1 MYHHD
6 INPILSLKD
15 DEEAFP
21 YNQPGINLLSNELN
35 DKYNFNDNINF
46 GIDYHDN
53 IFCRQ
58 EDENEQNN
66 FSDNSY
72 VNNNKITQI
81 EHYDSLSED
90 NKSYNKPTVDT
101 SSLTKHSIHDNENIS
116 NMQSHML
123 LNRKKGRPLQ
133 DNRAIVINEN
143 KLIKP
148 DDNISLY
155 MKERKKIQNRESQIR
170 SRQRKKEEVSKHNE
184 KIDEIIK
191 ENERLKAENKT
202 LIQDRNFL
210 IEQIKFLQS
219 LISNNVNS
227 NSSNNSSSSCQV
239 KHSTD
244 ISSLNKDKESLNITS
259 TTNKKIFN
267 TVEGAKNKISKLF
280 SVGFVTLLGVLCILI
295 NIDTEEGIGFNTGNG
310 YSVKSEYSKKGIVK
324 SYSLSVRLI
333 SIFLF
338 AASLIFVLY
347 IYWKDFIRKRQKLK

>member
-1 MYHHD
+1 MHHHEQ
-6 INPILSLKD
+6 NPILSLKD
-15 DEEAFP
+15 DEETIFP

-35 DKYNFNDNINF
+35 GNYNFNDNINF
-46 GIDYHDN
+46 GINYHDN
-53 IFCRQ
+53 IFCR
-58 EDENEQNN
+58 EDDENEQNN

-72 VNNNKITQI
+72 ANNKKITQI

-90 NKSYNKPTVDT
+90 NKSFNKPTVDT
-101 SSLTKHSIHDNENIS
+101 SSLTKNSIHENENTS
-116 NMQSHML
+116 NMQTHIL
-123 LNRKKGRPLQ
+123 LNKKKGRPLQ
-133 DNRAIVINEN
+133 DNRVIIIDEN
-143 KLIKP
+143 KFITP

-170 SRQRKKEEVSKHNE
+170 SRQRKKDEVNKHNE
-184 KIDEIIK
+184 KMDEIIK

-227 NSSNNSSSSCQV
+227 NNNNSSNQV

-244 ISSLNKDKESLNITS
+244 ISSYNKDKESLNV
-259 TTNKKIFN
+259 TTPVNKKIFT

-295 NIDTEEGIGFNTGNG
+295 NIDTDEGIGFNTGNS
-310 YSVKSEYSKKGIVK
+310 YSVKSEYSKKEFIK
-324 SYSLSVRLI
+324 SYPLSVRLI

-338 AASLIFVLY
+338 TASLLFVVY
-347 IYWKDFIRKRQKLK
+347 INCKDFIKKRQKLK